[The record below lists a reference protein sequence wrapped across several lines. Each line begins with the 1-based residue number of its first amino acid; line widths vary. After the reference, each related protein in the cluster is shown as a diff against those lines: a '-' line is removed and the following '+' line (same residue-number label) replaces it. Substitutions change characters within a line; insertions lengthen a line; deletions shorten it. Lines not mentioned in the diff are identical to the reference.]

1 MSYDGPVRMTT
12 ELERVLALPRRVLDF
27 ASPEVEALRWSW
39 SPMLL
44 NDYGRQQFDRIALLP
59 PAQRDA
65 EFARW
70 GLNRDL
76 GGENCPLLLSAEQA
90 VSLYEAFHQKGAFIA
105 AGVGFGKTL
114 VSWLLALIFG
124 SPRPLLLVTG
134 GLVDKTH
141 DDFRDLSRCWK
152 APHRLP
158 DILSF
163 EKLGQPDSDMVLCD
177 CVKCTTVE
185 PAAPGGLRPTHIFA
199 DEADKLRNPS
209 AAVTKRV
216 GRYMSRHHDTV
227 YVGMTGTAWRKS
239 IKNAAP
245 QLIWALKW
253 GAPVPLNYVDTTAWS
268 EALDLSTRAAPRD
281 PGALT
286 WLSNVNP
293 KHVETYKERVELAAA
308 GFKNR
313 LLQTPGVVQTQGQSC
328 EQPITIRM
336 LKAPDDPALDAAFQH
351 FRAYAKTLDG
361 WDVDD
366 PLSARKHAAEMSVG
380 FYYFWW
386 NEEGY
391 RKCLEKT
398 RNSALSTISNTERSV
413 LKDCASTTG
422 NGIGMALAVARLKN
436 ASRTN
441 AHGTYADATESLLRS
456 MTSYS
461 SDMLGYV
468 TSVVRGAISPEPG
481 KVAALLASTTITK
494 PASFA
499 GCSVDHAIELW
510 ACWGI
515 ILKVFPA
522 LLSIFD
528 EAVQAARPPKEWLEA
543 RAAAAT
549 FVREKIAE
557 SGRRGRP
564 LDSRAPVY
572 REYPN
577 EPCLV
582 RWQQIENDPNG
593 FKPNVVARPITM
605 SVMAFAA
612 AWEKQNGPGLIWV
625 QHDYVGKTL
634 SAMTGIPYFG
644 SKGKDPSGRY
654 IGNYPSTK
662 SAIVSLLANERGRN
676 LQGWYKACVLAP
688 HESNTKW
695 EQAVIG
701 RMHRK
706 GQPRPVFVDVIISC
720 AENMRAV
727 EKAREEVDWCEATV
741 GAENKLLI
749 AEYDWTHF
757 PREELETL
765 PFEHPS
771 RARWNL
777 PKG

>member
-1 MSYDGPVRMTT
+1 MSYEGPVRMTA

-27 ASPEVEALRWSW
+27 ESPEVEALRWSW

-44 NDYGRQQFDRIALLP
+44 NDFGRQQFDRIALLP

-76 GGENCPLLLSAEQA
+76 GGENCPLLLSGEQA

-124 SPRPLLLVTG
+124 AARPLLLVTG

-141 DDFRDLSRCWK
+141 DDFRDLARCWK
-152 APHRLP
+152 APARLP
-158 DILSF
+158 NIVSF
-163 EKLGQPDSDMVLCD
+163 EKLGQPEGDLLLCD
-177 CVKCTTVE
+177 CVKCTTTE
-185 PAAPGGLRPTHIFA
+185 PPTPGGFRPTHIFA
-199 DEADKLRNPS
+199 DESDKLRNPS

-293 KHVETYKERVELAAA
+293 KEVASYKERVELSRA

-313 LLQTPGVVQTQGQSC
+313 LLQTPGVVQTKGQSC
-328 EQPITIRM
+328 DQPITIRM

-366 PLSARKHAAEMSVG
+366 PLSARKHACEMSGG
-380 FYYFWW
+380 FYYFW
-386 NEEGY
+386 
-391 RKCLEKT
+391 
-398 RNSALSTISNTERSV
+398 
-413 LKDCASTTG
+413 D
-422 NGIGMALAVARLKN
+422 
-436 ASRTN
+436 
-441 AHGTYADATESLLRS
+441 
-456 MTSYS
+456 
-461 SDMLGYV
+461 
-468 TSVVRGAISPEPG
+468 P
-481 KVAALLASTTITK
+481 
-494 PASFA
+494 
-499 GCSVDHAIELW
+499 
-510 ACWGI
+510 
-515 ILKVFPA
+515 
-522 LLSIFD
+522 
-528 EAVQAARPPKEWLEA
+528 RPPKEWLEA
-543 RAAAAT
+543 RAEASA
-549 FVREKIAE
+549 FVQKKIAE

-605 SVMAFAA
+605 SVLAFAA

-676 LQGWYKACVLAP
+676 LQGWYKACVIAP

-695 EQAVIG
+695 EQAVLG

-720 AENMRAV
+720 AENLRAV
-727 EKAREEVDWCEATV
+727 EKAGEEVDWGESTV
-741 GAENKLLI
+741 GSDNKLLI
-749 AEYDWTHF
+749 AEYDWSHF
-757 PREELETL
+757 PRDELEAL
-765 PFEHPS
+765 PYEHPS

-777 PKG
+777 PNG